1 MFVFDIYP
9 EGFFSLIAPFR
20 IVPGPL
26 PGTNQPL
33 IYKGVL
39 MHKPD
44 ITVGASTI
52 GDVVDILAENFSEH
66 IGLEYHSL
74 DIRKNFRQLREQFD
88 AVAKGLMALGIA
100 KGDKVAIWA
109 NNIPEWVYTQ
119 YGSARMGAV
128 LVTVNTNYRAAELQ
142 YLLQQS
148 DATTLILIGGI
159 READDY
165 LKVLARVCPDY
176 RDHQPGNLSCDH
188 LPFLKNLIYI
198 GPEQQP
204 GMFSWQELLEMGKAV
219 SDDDLRQRLTS
230 LHPDDVINMQYTS
243 GTTGF
248 PKGVMLSHTNL
259 IGNALSMAQCM
270 KLSTADAMCIPVPFF
285 HCFGCV
291 IGTLCCMVSATT
303 MAPVVAFSPVNVLKT
318 VEASKCTAL
327 LGVPTMFIAEFEE
340 MDKNPYNVSTLRT
353 GVMAGSTCP
362 VEVMKRVI
370 KDMGANEMTIVY
382 GQTEAS
388 PGITQTRDKDSLELK
403 TTTVGRALPNVEV
416 KIVDPETGTTL
427 PTGVQGEL
435 CTRGY
440 HVMKGYY
447 KMPEATAKAID
458 GDNWLHT
465 GDLATMDENGYC
477 KITGRIKDMIIR
489 GGENIYP
496 REIEEFLYTNPK
508 VKDVQV
514 VGVANAK
521 YGEEVA
527 AFIQLKPRQQ
537 ATPDEIAEFCREQ
550 ISYYKI
556 PKHVFFVEDYPT
568 TASGKI
574 QKYKLREM
582 ALSQLGEDDTIK
594 VATGTA

>member
-1 MFVFDIYP
+1 
-9 EGFFSLIAPFR
+9 
-20 IVPGPL
+20 
-26 PGTNQPL
+26 
-33 IYKGVL
+33 

-44 ITVGASTI
+44 IAVGTTTI
-52 GDVVDILAENFSEH
+52 GNLVDLLADNFADH
-66 IGLEYHSL
+66 IGLEYHTL
-74 DIRKNFRQLREQFD
+74 DIRQSFRKLREEFD
-88 AVAKGLMALGIA
+88 LVAKGLMALGIA

-109 NNIPEWVYTQ
+109 NNVPEWVYTQ

-128 LVTVNTNYRAAELQ
+128 LVTVNTNYRAKELE

-159 READDY
+159 REPDDY
-165 LKVLARVCPDY
+165 LQVLGRVCPDY
-176 RDHQPGNLSCDH
+176 QSHKPGELACDH
-188 LPFLKNLIYI
+188 LPFLKNLVYI
-198 GPEQQP
+198 GKEAQP
-204 GMFSWQELLEMGKAV
+204 GMFSWRELIEMGKTV
-219 SDDDLRQRLTS
+219 SDAQLQERMAS

-259 IGNALSMAQCM
+259 IGNALSMAECM
-270 KLSTADAMCIPVPFF
+270 KLSTVDAMCIPVPFF

-303 MAPVVAFSPVNVLKT
+303 MAPVIAFTPATVLKT
-318 VEASKCTAL
+318 VEVSKCTAL

-340 MDKNPYNVSTLRT
+340 MDRTSYDVSTLRT

-370 KDMGANEMTIVY
+370 KDMGATEMTIVY

-388 PGITQTRDKDSLELK
+388 PGITQTRDKDSLELR

-416 KIVDPETGTTL
+416 KIVDPETGVTL
-427 PTGVQGEL
+427 PIGVQGEL

-447 KMPEATAKAID
+447 KMADATAKAID
-458 GDNWLHT
+458 ADKWLHT
-465 GDLATMDENGYC
+465 GDLATMDDNGYC

-496 REIEEFLYTNPK
+496 REIEEFLYSFPK
-508 VKDVQV
+508 IKDVQV
-514 VGVANAK
+514 VGVADAR

-537 ATPDEIAEFCREQ
+537 ATPEEIIEFCREQ

-556 PKHVFFVEDYPT
+556 PKHIFFIEEYPT

-582 ALSQLGEDDTIK
+582 ALAQLQRGQESDTPSK
-594 VATGTA
+594 QA